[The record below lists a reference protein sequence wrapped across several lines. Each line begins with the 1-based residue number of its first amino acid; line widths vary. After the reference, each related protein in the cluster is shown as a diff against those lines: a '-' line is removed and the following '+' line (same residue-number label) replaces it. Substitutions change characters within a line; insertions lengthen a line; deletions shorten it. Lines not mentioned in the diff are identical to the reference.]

1 MNQKWMNEDLNID
14 ITSFNKEF
22 IDNLSQKLTVGM
34 FANPS
39 AHSVLPDDHLALD
52 IEHKEDVDSS
62 DEDEDEPM

>member
-1 MNQKWMNEDLNID
+1 
-14 ITSFNKEF
+14 
-22 IDNLSQKLTVGM
+22 M

-39 AHSVLPDDHLALD
+39 AHSVLPDDRLALD